1 MTPSGAPVSDDSE
14 ISVYVR
20 ENRDVIANVLRH
32 SQDPYARA
40 CALAILM
47 NGGTA
52 RDVET
57 VKQEVEE
64 VC

>member
-1 MTPSGAPVSDDSE
+1 VSATDADLST
-14 ISVYVR
+14 YVR

-40 CALAILM
+40 CALALLIH
-47 NGGTA
+47 GGTS

-64 VC
+64 IC

>member
-1 MTPSGAPVSDDSE
+1 M
-14 ISVYVR
+14 SVGDQDLSTYVR
-20 ENRDVIANVLRH
+20 ENRDVLANVLRH

-40 CALAILM
+40 CALALLM

-52 RDVET
+52 RDVES

-64 VC
+64 IC

>member
-1 MTPSGAPVSDDSE
+1 MASASSADDLSA
-14 ISVYVR
+14 YVR

-40 CALAILM
+40 CALALLM
-47 NGGTA
+47 NGGTK
-52 RDVET
+52 RDAES

-64 VC
+64 IC

>member
-1 MTPSGAPVSDDSE
+1 MNTDND
-14 ISVYVR
+14 ISAYVR
-20 ENRDVIANVLRH
+20 ENHDVIANVLRH

-40 CALAILM
+40 CALALLM

-52 RDVET
+52 RDVES

-64 VC
+64 IC

>member
-1 MTPSGAPVSDDSE
+1 MSTDSQDL
-14 ISVYVR
+14 STYVR

-40 CALAILM
+40 CALALLV
-47 NGGTA
+47 NGGTT
-52 RDVET
+52 RDVES

-64 VC
+64 IC

>member
-1 MTPSGAPVSDDSE
+1 MSDDDLTT
-14 ISVYVR
+14 YVR
-20 ENRDVIANVLRH
+20 EHRDVIANVLRH

-40 CALAILM
+40 CALALLIH
-47 NGGTA
+47 GGTT